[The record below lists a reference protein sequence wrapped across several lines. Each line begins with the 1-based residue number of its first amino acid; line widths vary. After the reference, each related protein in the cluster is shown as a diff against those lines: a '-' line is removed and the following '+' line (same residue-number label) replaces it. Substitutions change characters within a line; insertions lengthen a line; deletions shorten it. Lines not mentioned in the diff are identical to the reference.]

1 MKIEFLR
8 LNYTPCPPD
17 EAPERF
23 GFECPRRPGHMCTG
37 LLIRTAELA
46 AKLAIAGPSG
56 WRRPASWQWNGDRD
70 RPTFNPSI
78 DCLTRRE
85 DGEECAGCGWH
96 GFITD
101 GEAHNA

>member
-8 LNYTPCPPD
+8 LNDTPCPPD

-23 GFECPRRPGHMCTG
+23 GFECPRQPGEMCSG
-37 LLIRTAELA
+37 LLIRTDELA

-56 WRRPASWQWNGDRD
+56 WRSPASWEWDGDRE

-78 DCLTRRE
+78 NC
-85 DGEECAGCGWH
+85 GICGWH
-96 GFITD
+96 GFITN
-101 GEAHNA
+101 GEAHNT